1 MTRNPSYGSLPPEK
15 PTCPNCGNIIALTCD
30 TCLQCG
36 FSQFLIRGTG
46 VSKVACTACEG
57 NGKKEW
63 YAYSS
68 GDYCDNC
75 KGRGYTLSYSYDQID
90 LRTNKVTESFNASD
104 AGDFYPHGNPG
115 LGISA
120 VEPIHR
126 GIIREPFSFWN
137 LSHSVFEFVV
147 YIIGLCY
154 YAWLIFIWS
163 AILYLVYQVFQLLF
177 S

>member
-75 KGRGYTLSYSYDQID
+75 KGRGIRFHIHMTKSTCAPTKLRKASMQAMQETFTHMATLDSESQPLNQFIEVLFANRSAFGTYLIPYSSSLSILSVYA
-90 LRTNKVTESFNASD
+90 TM
-104 AGDFYPHGNPG
+104 HG
-115 LGISA
+115 
-120 VEPIHR
+120 
-126 GIIREPFSFWN
+126 
-137 LSHSVFEFVV
+137 
-147 YIIGLCY
+147 
-154 YAWLIFIWS
+154 
-163 AILYLVYQVFQLLF
+163 
-177 S
+177 